1 MSWNLGEGE
10 SFSIGGNRKKKNG
23 SQQRR
28 HKSQDSSR
36 HDRKPEKDS
45 DDVIDAEFEVMDK
58 PSPQTYAINRMLA
71 VQINK
76 QRYFNERNKLGMS
89 DEEIIKAIKED
100 EAKNDLGKEVV
111 ARLERNVK
119 SVMELADKFRQ
130 EDYDTEASGNVR
142 ERPKASG
149 GVSLMPVVGGIA
161 VFFACRYFYSEL
173 PVVFPIVAC
182 VAAGYG
188 WTWYAKNF
196 S

>member
-10 SFSIGGNRKKKNG
+10 SFSIGGNRKKKSG
-23 SQQRR
+23 QQK
-28 HKSQDSSR
+28 HKSQDGR
-36 HDRKPEKDS
+36 HDKKPEKDS
-45 DDVIDAEFEVMDK
+45 DDIIDAEFEVMDK

-76 QRYFNERNKLGMS
+76 QRYFNERNKLGLS
-89 DEEIIKAIKED
+89 DEEIIKAIKEE
-100 EAKNDLGKEVV
+100 EAKNDVGKEVV

-119 SVMELADKFRQ
+119 CIMELADKFRK

-142 ERPKASG
+142 EPKKAKG
-149 GVSLMPVVGGIA
+149 GVSLMPVFGGIA
-161 VFFACRYFYSEL
+161 VFFACSYFYSEL

>member
-1 MSWNLGEGE
+1 VKVSLFPLAVIVKRKTVANKGGIKAKTAAGTTENLKR
-10 SFSIGGNRKKKNG
+10 ILT
-23 SQQRR
+23 
-28 HKSQDSSR
+28 
-36 HDRKPEKDS
+36 
-45 DDVIDAEFEVMDK
+45 VMDK